1 MSGPVLQVVAHDVIG
16 GTELKVA
23 LLSERLRASGMDVHV
38 VFLDDPGPV
47 SALLREGGVPV
58 TSLGGG
64 GGLAGAAW
72 RLLRVL
78 RSRDWALVEAYGSK
92 ASLIAR
98 LLALATRPR
107 PVQVSG
113 VMGRHVTEVVELDER
128 KGRVALGLERATA
141 RLVDA
146 YDVINPG
153 ALEML
158 AGIGIGRERLHY
170 VPNGIDLSRWSLRE
184 EVVADGPPLILC
196 AARFVP
202 RKRQED
208 LVRALALLRD
218 RGVECRALLA
228 GTGPTLDAVREL
240 VAELGLSDRV
250 ELPGSIEHER
260 LRELMDEAAVY
271 CLPSL
276 WEGMPASLLEAM
288 ARGVPAVTT
297 DVDGNRELVD
307 DGVTG
312 LLVPPRDPERL
323 AAALEALV
331 TDPERAKRM
340 AAGARRLVE
349 ERYSFDRLVER
360 KGRLYSDLVSAASIQ
375 PTPSTSSP

>member
-1 MSGPVLQVVAHDVIG
+1 MPGSVLQVIAHDVVG

-23 LLSERLRASGMDVHV
+23 LLTERLRDGGMDVHV
-38 VFLDDPGPV
+38 VFLDRPGPI
-47 SALLREGGVPV
+47 AERLREAGVPV
-58 TSLGGG
+58 ANLRGR
-64 GGLAGAAW
+64 GGLPVAAF

-78 RSRDWALVEAYGSK
+78 RSRRWALVEAYGSK
-92 ASLIAR
+92 ASLITR
-98 LLALATRPR
+98 ILALATRPR

-128 KGRVALGLERATA
+128 KGRVALALERATA
-141 RLVDA
+141 GFVDA

-158 AGIGIGRERLHY
+158 AGIGIERGRLHY
-170 VPNGIDLSRWSLRE
+170 VPNGIDLSLWPLRAPRPVE
-184 EVVADGPPLILC
+184 EPPLVLC

-208 LVRALALLRD
+208 LVRALALLAERD
-218 RGVECRALLA
+218 VPFRAVLA
-228 GTGPTLDAVREL
+228 GTGPLLEEVRGM
-240 VAELGLSDRV
+240 VAESGLTGRV
-250 ELPGSIEHER
+250 ELPGALPHDR

-288 ARGVPAVTT
+288 ARGVPVVTT

-307 DGVTG
+307 DGATG
-312 LLVPPRDPERL
+312 LLVPPKDPARL
-323 AAALEALV
+323 AAALAEVLG
-331 TDPERAKRM
+331 DPARADGM
-340 AAGARRLVE
+340 ARAARSLVE

-360 KGRLYSDLVSAASIQ
+360 KRTLYGELTGSAVS
-375 PTPSTSSP
+375 